1 MARVNLDGNSIPMLA
16 ICMIGGG
23 GFIGSHL
30 CEKLM
35 AETNHKAVVVDVSSE
50 KINHLLDRSLPWAHR
65 IEFHQMN
72 IKSDSRLETLV
83 QTTDLVILPFFLHC
97 FFLHI
102 LNVLIPVAK

>member
-83 QTTDLVILPFFLHC
+83 QTTDLVI
-97 FFLHI
+97 
-102 LNVLIPVAK
+102 